1 MIVVINLREKE
12 EVLIENIEIECNGE
26 RRSTPHPSSIVS
38 AVRKSVIK
46 NALGFA
52 DKLRAND
59 NVLMLH
65 FVKSNISSLLNKKIE
80 EYGLKIEISDV
91 DIEKSNNDSFIVKIP
106 VEEIDY
112 GKTVIK
118 LLPLLSQKPIKE
130 RRNKILSILKI
141 ISEEKRI
148 KIINSVFE
156 HLDDSEVEKILVA
169 VVENYNEK
177 ICEGL
182 TKLLKKSDIGYEI
195 EKITLEI

>member
-12 EVLIENIEIECNGE
+12 DVLIENIEIECNGE
-26 RRSTPHPSSIVS
+26 RRSAPHPSSIVS

-65 FVKSNISSLLNKKIE
+65 FVKSNISSLLNRKIE

-91 DIEKSNNDSFIVKIP
+91 DIEKSTNDSFIVKIP